1 MNTQAPSARFAPA
14 ADARLGVPA
23 PEWTPGPAASLVLA
37 AAVTGLP
44 VVAHLAGQPLGLAT
58 CAVLALMV
66 AVFAAPAL
74 PAALIFSYLF
84 QNLVVALISPQIVNL
99 DQFNA
104 IRAYNFVLTAVAWT
118 TVVAPYWSARASFA
132 PPLRLLMD
140 VTTAALVLIGLY
152 FVLGFKA
159 NPGAAAVYLRNI
171 ATPFLLFQIFLL
183 VAYRHRV
190 ALTTSFIVI
199 AVVCL
204 VYGYLEILD
213 HDHLFRVINGDTYLH
228 WRTRQDYDAGVYLK
242 EMYET
247 GRVMRSHM
255 DALLVDFLNTPLLR
269 DFGWQLYRLVGPNF
283 HSISYAYV
291 LAFFSVTL
299 FALRHRWYAVLALPV
314 LLVIG
319 SKGALVF
326 TVLVIAATIVLL
338 RLRGWAPLWLFVALL
353 VLYAAAGIAT
363 GIRTADY
370 HVIGFI
376 GGLKGFLA
384 NPIGRGIGV
393 GGNLSIDMATRLD
406 WSRSQSLGHTDVA
419 VESAVGVLLYQMG
432 VFGVVVL
439 AVLGWIAAKLWRLY
453 LDTGNRA
460 CAAVAFSVLLVA
472 VNGIFQEE
480 ALFAPL
486 AMGMVLALA
495 GLLLGRGCRAP
506 PRILTP

>member
-1 MNTQAPSARFAPA
+1 MHTHPPLARVFAAAPRP
-14 ADARLGVPA
+14 GVRTH
-23 PEWTPGPAASLVLA
+23 EWTPGAAASLALA
-37 AAVTGLP
+37 VAVTGVP
-44 VVAHLAGQPLGLAT
+44 VAVHLAGQPFGIAA
-58 CAVLALMV
+58 CVVLALML

-74 PAALIFSYLF
+74 PTALIFAYLF
-84 QNLVVALISPQIVNL
+84 QNLVVALLSPQIADL

-104 IRAYNFVLTAVAWT
+104 IRAYNFVLTAVAWVA
-118 TVVAPYWSARASFA
+118 VVVPYWSARASFA
-132 PPLRLLMD
+132 RHLRVLMD
-140 VTTAALVLIGLY
+140 VTTAALALIGVY
-152 FVLGFKA
+152 FVLGFAA
-159 NPGAAAVYLRNI
+159 NPGSAAVYLRNI

-183 VAYRHRV
+183 VAYRHRI
-190 ALTTSFIVI
+190 ALAAPLVTI
-199 AVVCL
+199 AVACV

-213 HDHLFRVINGDTYLH
+213 HDRLFRTINGDTYLH

-255 DALLVDFLNTPLLR
+255 DALVVDFLNTPLLR
-269 DFGWQLYRLVGPNF
+269 DFGLQVYRLVGPNF

-299 FALRHRWYAVLALPV
+299 FALRHRWYALLALPV

-319 SKGALVF
+319 SKGALIF
-326 TVLVIAATIVLL
+326 SVLVIAATVVLL
-338 RLRGWAPLWLFVALL
+338 RLRGWTPLWIFAVLL

-363 GIRTADY
+363 GIQTADY
-370 HVIGFI
+370 HVIGFL

-406 WSRSQSLGHTDVA
+406 WSRSQNLGHTDVA

-432 VFGVVVL
+432 VFGAVVL
-439 AVLGWIAAKLWRLY
+439 AVFGWVVVKLWRLY
-453 LDTGNRA
+453 LASGNRA
-460 CAAVAFSVLLVA
+460 CAATAFAVLLVG

-486 AMGMVLALA
+486 AMGLVLALA

-506 PRILTP
+506 PRMQT

>member
-1 MNTQAPSARFAPA
+1 
-14 ADARLGVPA
+14 
-23 PEWTPGPAASLVLA
+23 
-37 AAVTGLP
+37 
-44 VVAHLAGQPLGLAT
+44 
-58 CAVLALMV
+58 
-66 AVFAAPAL
+66 
-74 PAALIFSYLF
+74 
-84 QNLVVALISPQIVNL
+84 
-99 DQFNA
+99 
-104 IRAYNFVLTAVAWT
+104 
-118 TVVAPYWSARASFA
+118 VVAPYWSARMSFA
-132 PPLRLLMD
+132 RPLRILMD
-140 VTTAALVLIGLY
+140 VSTAALVLIGLN
-152 FVLGFKA
+152 FILGFRA

-190 ALTTSFIVI
+190 VLTTSLVVI
-199 AVVCL
+199 AAVCL
-204 VYGYLEILD
+204 VYGYLEIFD
-213 HDHLFRVINGDTYLH
+213 HDHLFRAINGDTYLH

-269 DFGWQLYRLVGPNF
+269 DFGWQFYRLVGPNF

-291 LAFFSVTL
+291 LAFFSVIL
-299 FALRHRWYAVLALPV
+299 FALRQRWYAVLALPV

-326 TVLVIAATIVLL
+326 ALLVIGATVVLL
-338 RLRGWAPLWLFVALL
+338 RLRGWTPLWIFVALL
-353 VLYAAAGIAT
+353 ALYAAAALVT

-432 VFGVVVL
+432 VFGAVVL
-439 AVLGWIAAKLWRLY
+439 AVFGWIAAKLWRLY

-460 CAAVAFSVLLVA
+460 GAAVGLSVLVVA

-506 PRILTP
+506 PRMHTP